1 MARFYRNMG
10 FYYLSS
16 YNTDMAAACY
26 TYSNIYYHTD
36 NAESELE
43 RSEKKSCEDASDDRV
58 IRNIRNVIRE
68 KEELK
73 EQRKSGSFMYGVSA
87 FLVVVII
94 VIGINLMNN
103 YEKMRRLNQSVDN
116 LMNQL
121 EGNERG
127 GQDGDD
133 NGVHDSGIGNPKKAS
148 AEKGKKYAEAVVAKY
163 ALLFEELPALRL
175 QHLQR

>member
-1 MARFYRNMG
+1 M
-10 FYYLSS
+10 
-16 YNTDMAAACY
+16 
-26 TYSNIYYHTD
+26 
-36 NAESELE
+36 
-43 RSEKKSCEDASDDRV
+43 
-58 IRNIRNVIRE
+58 IRE

-103 YEKMRRLNQSVDN
+103 YEKMKRLNQSVDN

-133 NGVHDSGIGNPKKAS
+133 KDVHD
-148 AEKGKKYAEAVVAKY
+148 AEASGDISVDGDAIKVNRLSGDVYPLEETVHQIKQRWKLCQIIMQPLKLHRRYQKQMHQSVV
-163 ALLFEELPALRL
+163 LRL
-175 QHLQR
+175 TVTACIQ